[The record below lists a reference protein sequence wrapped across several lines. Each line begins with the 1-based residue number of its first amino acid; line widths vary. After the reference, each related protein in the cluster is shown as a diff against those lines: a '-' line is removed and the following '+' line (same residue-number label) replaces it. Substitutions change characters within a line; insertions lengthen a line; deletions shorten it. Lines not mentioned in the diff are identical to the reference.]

1 MPQANSIVSSLLW
14 KAGERVLVQGLGIFI
29 QIILARLL
37 LPKDFASLAIINSI
51 INYLGLFVQSGLSV
65 AVVQKKEL
73 TKEDLSTLTSISLF
87 VALILF
93 IGLYIISPV
102 ISNYYAIGELTW
114 PIRIMGISLF
124 LFSFN
129 SIQTGLLTRKMMF
142 RTIFYRSL
150 LATPIAGLAGIY
162 MAYTGYGI
170 WSLVAYSIINIL
182 SIVIFM
188 NMIPQ
193 LRLSLGFSWKSAKEL
208 YSFSSKILGTNLISA
223 GGDTIRTMTIGKV
236 YTPDKLAFYD
246 KGYSYSALVTQ
257 VVNTSLSSVLLP
269 VFSREQDNMIQLRD
283 VVRKSVRMS
292 AFIMIPILT
301 FVAVTSESFV
311 FIVLSEKWLPC
322 ALYLSLFCI
331 LRIPG
336 IITSIDKQVY
346 YALKKSHIGLYYEVG
361 ILVLNMFALVL
372 TIPYGIVF
380 VAVGYVIVEFIGNF
394 ALCIISNVVFNYTLG
409 KRFEDLLK
417 PIVSSAVMATL
428 VYSVSFFNLGM
439 FTLLS
444 IQIVTGIVVY
454 FLMAVITKDYN
465 LKFIMNKFL
474 SK

>member
-301 FVAVTSESFV
+301 FVAVTSESLV